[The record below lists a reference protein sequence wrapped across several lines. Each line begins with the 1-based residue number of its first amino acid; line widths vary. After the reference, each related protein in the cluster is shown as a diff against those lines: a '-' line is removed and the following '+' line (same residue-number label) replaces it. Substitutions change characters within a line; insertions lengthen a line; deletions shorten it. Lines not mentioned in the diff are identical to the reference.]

1 MDEILSKLR
10 KTSKKEEDSNSFV
23 SSTLEEITS
32 SQCQTPFT
40 IMKLD
45 FNRLRNIKE
54 KHSEFINISE
64 VYKSE
69 EYKINV
75 PILGLI
81 KKIEKYSS
89 EICYLEL
96 VDETGSIGCSCLY
109 KLVKDNELN
118 LGNILKIQNVSLW
131 KIDVNHINLVHEN
144 LLEIF

>member
-10 KTSKKEEDSNSFV
+10 KTSKKEEESDSFI
-23 SSTLEEITS
+23 SSTLEDITS

-45 FNRLRNIKE
+45 FDRLRCIKE
-54 KHSEFINISE
+54 NQSGFMNINE
-64 VYKSE
+64 VLKSE
-69 EYKINV
+69 EYKINMS
-75 PILGLI
+75 IIGLV
-81 KKIEKYSS
+81 KKIEKFSS

-109 KLVKDNELN
+109 KLIKDNELN
-118 LGNILKIQNVSLW
+118 LGNILKLQNVSLW
-131 KIDVNHINLVHEN
+131 KIDINHINLVHEN